1 VALRPDFASSESK
14 SRVNALDNWRAF
26 KLVQRLA
33 VFGVDDMEK
42 LYINVKDIS
51 NKSKAEVSLN
61 SDQFGEYLATI
72 ILKVQIKG

>member
-1 VALRPDFASSESK
+1 VALSPDFASSESK
-14 SRVNALDNWRAF
+14 SRVKALDNWRAF

-61 SDQFGEYLATI
+61 SDYFG
-72 ILKVQIKG
+72 